1 VAQRVSWRDS
11 PLGAATPMSSA
22 AVFRGQYRLLL
33 RLARAAGPGPVAK
46 KVAANWRLVSRSDL
60 EALGVDRAATAAAAE
75 RLLTWLASH
84 RADPVLHKH
93 FDPKGAPAPNHRA
106 AAPSAPLRA
115 LTRRRPPPIAGGKE

>member
-1 VAQRVSWRDS
+1 
-11 PLGAATPMSSA
+11 MSSA
-22 AVFRGQYRLLL
+22 GAAQYRKLL

-46 KVAANWRLVSRSDL
+46 KVAANWRLISRSDL

-75 RLLTWLASH
+75 RLLTWLARH

-93 FDPKGAPAPNHRA
+93 FDPKGAPNHRA
-106 AAPSAPLRA
+106 AAAPAPLRA